1 MVKLSRYFLVIIAII
16 GFGIALPKLYWVAF
30 AQPIRA
36 PFIQYSCIDH
46 DFMLLRSGDEVTRTN
61 SKGDTFTREEYEN
74 KLPLMYTRQLL
85 MNNTMPDS
93 IDGVEMDMHDISNN
107 RSTFRVRPKEI
118 HAPLPTLFPLFESQS
133 GRANLE
139 MPKDFFRI
147 TWRMEF
153 IDAESNKVDEEK
165 SRMFSA
171 VLYKR
176 GFKFPAKSING
187 LPTTRKSCDEGYLVI
202 DSADQLFHIKLV
214 KGLPFVEKAELPEG
228 LKFRSINC
236 VDFKDKFY
244 YAYLF
249 STDNHVYVLTQYDYQ
264 LVKLDVE
271 NINPEE
277 NEIRIY
283 GDLFNYNV
291 ISTGEGEITSQ
302 VLDKDYNKVNEYNEI
317 WPVRD
322 ERKEGKVAQLL
333 FPAQLKMTNSNS
345 SYVRFFFEANKSFN
359 WIFLSLLL
367 MATQFMIIRKRKENI
382 KNQLVDLGIIAVT
395 GIFGFIAVNFFPN
408 KFFK

>member
-16 GFGIALPKLYWVAF
+16 GFGIALPKIYWVAF
-30 AQPIRA
+30 AEPIRA

-46 DFMLLRSGDEVTRTN
+46 DFMLLRSQDEVTRTN
-61 SKGDTFTREEYEN
+61 PKGDTFTREEYEN

-118 HAPLPTLFPLFESQS
+118 HAPLPSLYPLFESES

-214 KGLPFVEKAELPEG
+214 KGKPYVEKTELPEG

-249 STDNHVYVLTQYDYQ
+249 STDNNVYVLTQYDYE

-283 GDLFNYNV
+283 GDLFNYNI
-291 ISTGEGEITSQ
+291 ISTGDGEITSQ
-302 VLDKDYNKVNEYNEI
+302 VLDKDYKKVNEYEET

-322 ERKEGKVAQLL
+322 ERTEGKVAQFL

-345 SYVRFFFEANKSFN
+345 SFIRFFFESNKSFN
-359 WIFLSLLL
+359 WIILSLLL
-367 MATQFMIIRKRKENI
+367 MATQFLIIRKRKENI